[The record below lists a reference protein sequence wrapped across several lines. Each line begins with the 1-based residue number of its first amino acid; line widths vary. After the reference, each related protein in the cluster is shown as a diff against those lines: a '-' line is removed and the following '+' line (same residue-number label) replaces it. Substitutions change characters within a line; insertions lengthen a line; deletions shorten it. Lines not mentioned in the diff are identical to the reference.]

1 MEITRGRSILIAK
14 IFEAKYE
21 AKLEFLRG
29 RGGCKTKNLP
39 WGEYGYFME
48 LHIVRLPIV
57 ACT

>member
-1 MEITRGRSILIAK
+1 MEITRGRRVSIAK
-14 IFEAKYE
+14 IFEARYE
-21 AKLEFLRG
+21 AKLEFLGG
-29 RGGCKTKNLP
+29 RGGAKQNLP